1 MSRLAELHGG
11 SVAVD
16 SAGVP
21 GLGSCFSVTLPWR
34 SVEPPAAAPAPA
46 IRAAAPVRP
55 GVRVLVAEDNE
66 YNLHAIGP
74 YLEHLGYTVV
84 LARHGQQAVD
94 LAVAQRPALILM
106 DVQMPVLD
114 GLEATR
120 RLRAVPALAATPI
133 IALTA
138 LTMPGDQER
147 CLQAGASDYL
157 SKPVSLKDLGER
169 VAHWLSVAPALGVE

>member
-1 MSRLAELHGG
+1 
-11 SVAVD
+11 
-16 SAGVP
+16 
-21 GLGSCFSVTLPWR
+21 
-34 SVEPPAAAPAPA
+34 
-46 IRAAAPVRP
+46 
-55 GVRVLVAEDNE
+55 
-66 YNLHAIGP
+66 
-74 YLEHLGYTVV
+74 
-84 LARHGQQAVD
+84 
-94 LAVAQRPALILM
+94 
-106 DVQMPVLD
+106 MPVLD
-114 GLEATR
+114 GLDATR